1 MKKNETSKVNETK
14 SSVIGKVV
22 NKDFTMNNP
31 PIHRLHLKE
40 KISKFFIYIIKGF

>member
-1 MKKNETSKVNETK
+1 MTKNETSKVNETK

-31 PIHRLHLKE
+31 PPPPKRKNI
-40 KISKFFIYIIKGF
+40 